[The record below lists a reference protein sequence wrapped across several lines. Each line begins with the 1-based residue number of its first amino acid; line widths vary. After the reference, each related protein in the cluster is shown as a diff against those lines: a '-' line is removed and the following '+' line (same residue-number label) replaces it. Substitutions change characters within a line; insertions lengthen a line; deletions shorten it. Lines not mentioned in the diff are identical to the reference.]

1 MEAVAAQEQE
11 AVADLKLS
19 AAEVDAEVK
28 EMQKAAKSHHD
39 NGPPSHPCALA
50 YFSLPTD

>member
-19 AAEVDAEVK
+19 AAEVDAEVT
-28 EMQKAAKSHHD
+28 EMQTAAKSHHD